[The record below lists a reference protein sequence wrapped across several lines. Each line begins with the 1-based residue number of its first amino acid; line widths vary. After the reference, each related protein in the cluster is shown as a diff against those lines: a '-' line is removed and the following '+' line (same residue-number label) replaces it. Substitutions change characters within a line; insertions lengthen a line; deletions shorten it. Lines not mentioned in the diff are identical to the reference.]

1 MADRLGAEQT
11 LKNDPTS
18 RDIRVSRFFSGWSC
32 RAGMAD
38 CRAKNRV
45 SRPLRKFLRRSL
57 DNVER
62 SVMSQTAN
70 SQPPQIKSR
79 IGAILRATSGNFLEQ
94 FDFFLF
100 GFYASYI
107 AKAFFPS
114 ENETAAL
121 LNTFGVFW
129 LGALMRPVGAIVLGA
144 YIDRIG
150 RRLGLIVTLAIMAA
164 GTVIITICPTY
175 ASIGVAAP
183 VIVLIG
189 RLLQGFSAGVELGGV
204 SVYLSEIATPGNKG
218 FYTSFQ
224 SSSQQVA
231 IFVAAIIGY
240 ALNELVTGDSF
251 AFLAGIEFAKW
262 RIPFFIGCLIIPFIF
277 FLRRTLEE
285 TPEFLAMKKHP
296 STSEVFSS
304 AAVTGKIIVLGM
316 MMAVLTTTTFY
327 FVTVYTPTFG
337 KSVLKLS
344 SQDALLVTLLVA
356 VTNFIW
362 NPVGGAVSYRLGRK
376 PVLLAIACLSLVTAY
391 PALHWLVAAPTFGK
405 MLAVEMMFSF
415 YFGVYSGTML
425 GALVEVVPAHV
436 RTTCFSLAFALAA
449 GLFGTFTP
457 FASTW
462 LIDHTGD
469 KASPGFWLMCAAT
482 LGIVAALVIY
492 RGGKTIA
499 TRDVVPA

>member
-1 MADRLGAEQT
+1 
-11 LKNDPTS
+11 
-18 RDIRVSRFFSGWSC
+18 
-32 RAGMAD
+32 
-38 CRAKNRV
+38 
-45 SRPLRKFLRRSL
+45 
-57 DNVER
+57 
-62 SVMSQTAN
+62 MSH
-70 SQPPQIKSR
+70 SSDSPPVQLKSR

-100 GFYASYI
+100 GFYAPYI
-107 AKAFFPS
+107 AKAFFS
-114 ENETAAL
+114 SDNETASL

-150 RRLGLIVTLAIMAA
+150 RRQGLIVTLTIMAM
-164 GTVIITICPTY
+164 GTVTIALCPDY
-175 ASIGVAAP
+175 ARIGVAAP
-183 VIVLIG
+183 IIVLVG

-204 SVYLSEIATPGNKG
+204 SVYLAEIATPGNRG

-240 ALNELVTGDSF
+240 VLNQYVTSDTVALFGGL
-251 AFLAGIEFAKW
+251 EFAKW

-296 STSEVFSS
+296 STAEVFRS
-304 AAVTGKIIVLGM
+304 AAVNWKIVVLGM
-316 MMAVLTTTTFY
+316 MVAVLTTTTFY
-327 FVTVYTPTFG
+327 FITVYTPTFG
-337 KSVLKLS
+337 RNVLKLS

-362 NPVGGAVSYRLGRK
+362 NPVGGAVSDRIGRK
-376 PVLLAIACLSLVTAY
+376 PVLLTIACLSFVTAY
-391 PALHWLVAAPTFGK
+391 PALNWLVTAPTFGK
-405 MLAVEMMFSF
+405 MLAVQMMFSF

-425 GALVEVVPAHV
+425 GALVEVVPRHV
-436 RTTCFSLAFALAA
+436 RTTCFSMAFALAA

-457 FASTW
+457 FAATW
-462 LIDHTGD
+462 LIEHTGD
-469 KASPGFWLMCAAT
+469 KASPGFWLMCAAA
-482 LGIVAALVIY
+482 LGIFAALTIY
-492 RGGKTIA
+492 RPGRTIA
-499 TRDVVPA
+499 TEEAVAT

>member
-1 MADRLGAEQT
+1 LVVPRGHGRLRHQEEQ
-11 LKNDPTS
+11 LS
-18 RDIRVSRFFSGWSC
+18 
-32 RAGMAD
+32 AGEKSF
-38 CRAKNRV
+38 RIGHFENGE
-45 SRPLRKFLRRSL
+45 KFA
-57 DNVER
+57 
-62 SVMSQTAN
+62 MSETFT

-79 IGAILRATSGNFLEQ
+79 LGAILRATSGNFLEQ

-150 RRLGLIVTLAIMAA
+150 RRKGLIVTLAIMAL
-164 GTVIITICPTY
+164 GTVTIAVCPTY
-175 ASIGVAAP
+175 ATIGVAAP

-224 SSSQQVA
+224 SASQQVA
-231 IFVAAIIGY
+231 IFVAAIIGFVLSEMMP
-240 ALNELVTGDSF
+240 AATVAEWG
-251 AFLAGIEFAKW
+251 W

-285 TPEFLAMKKHP
+285 TPAFLAMKKHP

-304 AAVTGKIIVLGM
+304 AAVNWKIILLGM
-316 MMAVLTTTTFY
+316 MLAAMTTVTFY

-337 KSVLKLS
+337 KTVLKLS

-362 NPVGGAVSYRLGRK
+362 NPVGGALSDRIGRK
-376 PVLLAIACLSLVTAY
+376 PVLLAIAGLSFVTAY
-391 PALHWLVAAPTFGK
+391 PALLWLTAAPTFGK
-405 MLAVEMMFSF
+405 MLAVELMFSL

-425 GALVEVVPAHV
+425 GALVEIVPAHV

-449 GLFGTFTP
+449 ALFGTFTP
-457 FASTW
+457 FAATT
-462 LIDHTGD
+462 LIAMTGD
-469 KASPGFWLMCAAT
+469 RASPGFWLMCAAAS
-482 LGIVAALVIY
+482 GFIAAMVIY
-492 RGGKTIA
+492 RSGA
-499 TRDVVPA
+499 VEAREAAVAAQA

>member
-1 MADRLGAEQT
+1 MAEA
-11 LKNDPTS
+11 
-18 RDIRVSRFFSGWSC
+18 
-32 RAGMAD
+32 
-38 CRAKNRV
+38 
-45 SRPLRKFLRRSL
+45 
-57 DNVER
+57 
-62 SVMSQTAN
+62 
-70 SQPPQIKSR
+70 PQLKSR
-79 IGAILRATSGNFLEQ
+79 IGAILRSTSGNFLEQ

-100 GFYASYI
+100 GFYAAPIS
-107 AKAFFPS
+107 KAFFPTG
-114 ENETAAL
+114 NETTEL
-121 LNTFGVFW
+121 MLTFTTFW

-144 YIDRIG
+144 YLDKIG
-150 RRLGLIVTLAIMAA
+150 RRKGLIVTLAIMAI
-164 GTVIITICPTY
+164 GTITIAFSPTY
-175 ASIGVAAP
+175 AQIGILAP
-183 VIVLIG
+183 IFVLIG

-204 SVYLSEIATPGNKG
+204 SVYLAEIATPGNRG

-240 ALNELVTGDSF
+240 VLNQAVTGDTIGLF
-251 AFLAGIEFAKW
+251 GGIEFAKW

-296 STSEVFSS
+296 STSEVFRS
-304 AAVTGKIIVLGM
+304 AMINWRIIILGM
-316 MMAVLTTTTFY
+316 MVAVLTTTTFY

-337 KSVLKLS
+337 RNVLKLS

-356 VTNFIW
+356 VTNFFW
-362 NPVGGAVSYRLGRK
+362 NPVGGAVSDRVGRK
-376 PVLLAIACLSLVTAY
+376 PVLLTIACLSFVTTY
-391 PALHWLVAAPTFGK
+391 PALHWLVSAPTFGK

-425 GALVEVVPAHV
+425 GALVEVVPKHV

-462 LIDHTGD
+462 LIDQTGD
-469 KASPGFWLMCAAT
+469 KASPGFWLMCAAA
-482 LGIVAALVIY
+482 LGIFATLTIYRRGSAAATQEAVAA
-492 RGGKTIA
+492 
-499 TRDVVPA
+499 

>member
-1 MADRLGAEQT
+1 
-11 LKNDPTS
+11 
-18 RDIRVSRFFSGWSC
+18 
-32 RAGMAD
+32 
-38 CRAKNRV
+38 
-45 SRPLRKFLRRSL
+45 
-57 DNVER
+57 
-62 SVMSQTAN
+62 MSQ
-70 SQPPQIKSR
+70 SSSSPPAQIKSR

-100 GFYASYI
+100 GFYAPYI

-144 YIDRIG
+144 YIDQIG
-150 RRLGLIVTLAIMAA
+150 RRKGLIVTLTIMAF
-164 GTVIITICPTY
+164 GTVTIAFCPDY

-183 VIVLIG
+183 AIVLIG

-204 SVYLSEIATPGNKG
+204 SVYLAEISTPGNRG

-224 SSSQQVA
+224 SASQQVA

-240 ALNELVTGDSF
+240 ALNQTIANDTVGLFG
-251 AFLAGIEFAKW
+251 GIEFAKW

-296 STSEVFSS
+296 TTSEVFRS
-304 AAVTGKIIVLGM
+304 ALANWKIIVLGM
-316 MMAVLTTTTFY
+316 MVAVLTTTTFY

-337 KSVLKLS
+337 RNVLKLS
-344 SQDALLVTLLVA
+344 TQDALLVTLVVA

-362 NPVGGAVSYRLGRK
+362 NPVGGALSDRVGRK
-376 PVLLAIACLSLVTAY
+376 PVLLTIACLSLVSAY

-405 MLAVEMMFSF
+405 LLAVEMMFSF
-415 YFGVYSGTML
+415 YFGIYSGTML
-425 GALVEVVPAHV
+425 GALVEVVPKHV

-449 GLFGTFTP
+449 ALFGTFTP
-457 FASTW
+457 FAATW

-469 KASPGFWLMCAAT
+469 KASPGLWLMFAAAI
-482 LGIVAALVIY
+482 GIFGALAIY
-492 RGGKTIA
+492 RGGEA
-499 TRDVVPA
+499 AAREQAMAA

>member
-1 MADRLGAEQT
+1 MPQRL
-11 LKNDPTS
+11 L
-18 RDIRVSRFFSGWSC
+18 
-32 RAGMAD
+32 
-38 CRAKNRV
+38 
-45 SRPLRKFLRRSL
+45 RPLRPYAWNQPQCILGWSDRDDVANWPTKQYEMPRPRGLFEDHGEKSI
-57 DNVER
+57 
-62 SVMSQTAN
+62 MSH
-70 SQPPQIKSR
+70 SSDSPPVQLKSR

-100 GFYASYI
+100 GFYAPYI

-114 ENETAAL
+114 DNETASL

-150 RRLGLIVTLAIMAA
+150 RRKGLIVTLTIMAM
-164 GTVIITICPTY
+164 GTVTIALCPDY
-175 ASIGVAAP
+175 ARIGVAAP
-183 VIVLIG
+183 IIVLVG

-204 SVYLSEIATPGNKG
+204 SVYLAEIATPGNRG

-240 ALNELVTGDSF
+240 ALNQYVTSDTVALFGG
-251 AFLAGIEFAKW
+251 LEFAKW

-296 STSEVFSS
+296 STAEVFRS
-304 AAVTGKIIVLGM
+304 AAVNWKIVVLGM
-316 MMAVLTTTTFY
+316 MVAVLTTTTFY
-327 FVTVYTPTFG
+327 FITVYTPTFG
-337 KSVLKLS
+337 RNVLKLS

-362 NPVGGAVSYRLGRK
+362 NPVGGAVSDRIGRK
-376 PVLLAIACLSLVTAY
+376 PVLLTIACLSFVTAY
-391 PALHWLVAAPTFGK
+391 PALNWLVTAPTFGK
-405 MLAVEMMFSF
+405 MLAVQMMFSF

-425 GALVEVVPAHV
+425 GALVEVVPRHV
-436 RTTCFSLAFALAA
+436 RTTCFSMAFALAA

-457 FASTW
+457 FAATW

-469 KASPGFWLMCAAT
+469 KASPGFWLMCAAA
-482 LGIVAALVIY
+482 LGIFAALTIY
-492 RGGKTIA
+492 RGGRTISTQEAVA
-499 TRDVVPA
+499 T